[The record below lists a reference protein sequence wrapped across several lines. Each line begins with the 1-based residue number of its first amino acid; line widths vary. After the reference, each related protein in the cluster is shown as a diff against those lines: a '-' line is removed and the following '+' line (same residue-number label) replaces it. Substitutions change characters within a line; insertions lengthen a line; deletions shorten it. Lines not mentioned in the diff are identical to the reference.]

1 MFIITYGRALHRLR
15 LIYDKWLNLQ
25 SFLASCRRVTGLK
38 NASSEKVENDTAAT
52 VLWFMYDNFYRVWQA
67 LSVDPAMD
75 AGFSAHAWSKEEL
88 ANVLLPK
95 SLAA

>member
-1 MFIITYGRALHRLR
+1 
-15 LIYDKWLNLQ
+15 
-25 SFLASCRRVTGLK
+25 
-38 NASSEKVENDTAAT
+38 
-52 VLWFMYDNFYRVWQA
+52 MYDNFYRVWQA
-67 LSVDPAMD
+67 LSIDPAMD